1 MDGIKL
7 IGDDY
12 MINITKIEFRTLLL
26 IVIAT
31 IVLLTVNAINSD
43 NIINRHNAEIESYE
57 KTIDSYQDKIDN
69 YEEELYVLRSENRD
83 NKFVIDASLINT
95 EKINLEVEKNN
106 LLTVD

>member
-1 MDGIKL
+1 
-7 IGDDY
+7 

-26 IVIAT
+26 IVITT

-43 NIINRHNAEIESYE
+43 NIINRYNVKIESYE
-57 KTIDSYQDKIDN
+57 KTIDSYQDKVDS
-69 YEEELYVLRSENRD
+69 YEEELYILRSENRD
-83 NKFVIDASLINT
+83 NKFIIDASLINT

>member
-1 MDGIKL
+1 
-7 IGDDY
+7 

-57 KTIDSYQDKIDN
+57 KTIDSYQDKVDS

-106 LLTVD
+106 FLTVD

>member
-1 MDGIKL
+1 
-7 IGDDY
+7 

-57 KTIDSYQDKIDN
+57 KTIDSCQDKVDS
-69 YEEELYVLRSENRD
+69 YEEELYILRSENRD

>member
-1 MDGIKL
+1 
-7 IGDDY
+7 
-12 MINITKIEFRTLLL
+12 MINIIKIEFWTLLL

-57 KTIDSYQDKIDN
+57 KTIDSYQDKVDS
-69 YEEELYVLRSENRD
+69 YEEELYILRSENRD

>member
-1 MDGIKL
+1 
-7 IGDDY
+7 

-26 IVIAT
+26 IVITT

-57 KTIDSYQDKIDN
+57 KAIDSYQDKVDS
-69 YEEELYVLRSENRD
+69 YEEELYILRSENRD

>member
-57 KTIDSYQDKIDN
+57 KTIDSYQDKVDS
-69 YEEELYVLRSENRD
+69 YEEELYILRSENRD

>member
-1 MDGIKL
+1 
-7 IGDDY
+7 

-26 IVIAT
+26 IVITT

-57 KTIDSYQDKIDN
+57 KTIDSYQDKVDS
-69 YEEELYVLRSENRD
+69 YEEELYILRSENRD

-95 EKINLEVEKNN
+95 EMLNNKLEETN

>member
-1 MDGIKL
+1 
-7 IGDDY
+7 

-57 KTIDSYQDKIDN
+57 KTIDSYQDKVDS
-69 YEEELYVLRSENRD
+69 YEEELYILRSENRD

>member
-1 MDGIKL
+1 
-7 IGDDY
+7 

-69 YEEELYVLRSENRD
+69 YEEELYILGSENRD

-95 EKINLEVEKNN
+95 EKINLEVEKND

>member
-1 MDGIKL
+1 MR
-7 IGDDY
+7 
-12 MINITKIEFRTLLL
+12 NIIKIELWTLLL

-57 KTIDSYQDKIDN
+57 KTIDSYQDKVDS
-69 YEEELYVLRSENRD
+69 YEEELYILRSENRD

>member
-1 MDGIKL
+1 
-7 IGDDY
+7 

-69 YEEELYVLRSENRD
+69 YEEELYILRSENRD

>member
-1 MDGIKL
+1 MDEIKL

-12 MINITKIEFRTLLL
+12 MRNIIKIELWTLLL
-26 IVIAT
+26 IGIAT

-43 NIINRHNAEIESYE
+43 KIINTYNVKIESYE
-57 KTIDSYQDKIDN
+57 KTIDSYQDKVDS
-69 YEEELYVLRSENRD
+69 YEEELYILRSENRD

>member
-1 MDGIKL
+1 
-7 IGDDY
+7 
-12 MINITKIEFRTLLL
+12 MINITKIEFWTLLL

-57 KTIDSYQDKIDN
+57 KTIDSYQDKVDS
-69 YEEELYVLRSENRD
+69 YEEELYILRSENRD

>member
-1 MDGIKL
+1 
-7 IGDDY
+7 

-26 IVIAT
+26 IVITT

-43 NIINRHNAEIESYE
+43 NIINRYNVKIESYE
-57 KTIDSYQDKIDN
+57 KTIDSYQDKVDS
-69 YEEELYVLRSENRD
+69 YEEELYILRSENRD

>member
-1 MDGIKL
+1 
-7 IGDDY
+7 

-26 IVIAT
+26 IVITT

-57 KTIDSYQDKIDN
+57 KTIDSYQDKVDS
-69 YEEELYVLRSENRD
+69 YEEELYILRSENRD

>member
-1 MDGIKL
+1 
-7 IGDDY
+7 
-12 MINITKIEFRTLLL
+12 MINITKIEFWTLLL

-57 KTIDSYQDKIDN
+57 KTIDSYQDKVDS
-69 YEEELYVLRSENRD
+69 YEEELYILRSENRD

-95 EKINLEVEKNN
+95 EKINLEVEKK
-106 LLTVD
+106 

>member
-1 MDGIKL
+1 
-7 IGDDY
+7 

-57 KTIDSYQDKIDN
+57 KTIDSYQDKVDS
-69 YEEELYVLRSENRD
+69 YEEELYILRSENRD
-83 NKFVIDASLINT
+83 NKFIIDASLINT

>member
-1 MDGIKL
+1 
-7 IGDDY
+7 

-43 NIINRHNAEIESYE
+43 NIINRYNVKIESYE
-57 KTIDSYQDKIDN
+57 KTIDSYQEKVDS
-69 YEEELYVLRSENRD
+69 YEEELYILRSENRD